1 MILQLDIDSFS
12 IQENKENID
21 KYEKKFYLFVQNFT
35 KTSSELK

>member
-21 KYEKKFYLFVQNFT
+21 KYEKKFHLLVQNLT
-35 KTSSELK
+35 QISNELK